1 MIMFKFR
8 LEKVL
13 RYRSMLVDAEALKLR
28 EIEQRQHQMQQQIIN
43 QGILIDHLILQYE
56 EAKTDTGT
64 ISSWSFMHGSV
75 TFEKNKVKE
84 MRVEE
89 QKLHSE
95 FQEQMLKLVEAQ
107 QEKAVLE
114 KLRDSQL
121 SDWKA
126 EQRRREQR
134 MMDELASRA
143 HHQMS

>member
-1 MIMFKFR
+1 
-8 LEKVL
+8 
-13 RYRSMLVDAEALKLR
+13 
-28 EIEQRQHQMQQQIIN
+28 
-43 QGILIDHLILQYE
+43 
-56 EAKTDTGT
+56 
-64 ISSWSFMHGSV
+64 MHGSV

-114 KLRDSQL
+114 KLRDNQL

-134 MMDELASRA
+134 MMDKLASRA